1 MTSRDETL
9 AGLLREV
16 ADLHHRYYRLTDGED
31 PDWASFYAHWLVHH
45 SELADVLGRA
55 PVRSEVTALLVQ
67 AARDHSADPDWA
79 TAYAQ
84 AFLRHYA

>member
-1 MTSRDETL
+1 MTARVEAL
-9 AGLLREV
+9 AGLLREA

-45 SELADVLGRA
+45 SELDEVLGRA

-67 AARDHSADPDWA
+67 AARDHPAAADWA
-79 TAYAQ
+79 AAYAE
-84 AFLRHYA
+84 AFVRRFG